1 MAVTN
6 TSHSLPR
13 VLIVGGG
20 FGGQALARALHR
32 APVELL
38 MIDRNN
44 YLTFQPLLYQVAT
57 SGLEPEQIVYP
68 IRGVFRQQANYR
80 FRLGSV
86 EGVEFDEHRVVLD
99 TGERIDYEFLVL
111 AAGSTPHFFGIEGAE
126 AHSFPLKSLPDAIAL
141 RSHILQRFELA
152 DQYPERIRE
161 GLLHFVVIGGGPTG
175 VETAGALIEL
185 LRHSM
190 PNDFPDLRLDLARV
204 ILLEGGPHL
213 LAPFNADSRKHAYEA
228 LEEQGVHVMLDERV
242 VRVTPRA
249 VHLASGKFIRTHTP
263 IWAVGVRAN
272 PLADRLGLEQTRG
285 GRIVVQPDLS
295 LPERPNVF
303 VVGDMAAST
312 DPDGSVHPQLAS
324 VARQAGRHVATVIQR
339 RLRQLEA
346 PAFQYHNP
354 GIMATVSRH
363 AAVAE
368 FPGDIRLQGV
378 FAWLSWLLLHL
389 VLLVGFHNRMH
400 VIISWLCTYITHNR
414 SARLIL
420 PIEQRAA
427 FHAEG
432 IPRPQDERVLPDPA
446 QFAARPKGDDPLH
459 HIKLLLEQHKRKK
472 SHARS

>member
-1 MAVTN
+1 MESSIPVP
-6 TSHSLPR
+6 SSPR
-13 VLIVGGG
+13 VVVVGGG
-20 FGGQALARALHR
+20 FGGQALARALHS

-38 MIDRNN
+38 MIDPNN

-68 IRGVFRQQANYR
+68 IRGVFRRQANYR
-80 FRLGSV
+80 FRLGRV
-86 EGVEFDEHRVVLD
+86 VGVQFDENRVVLD
-99 TGERIDYEFLVL
+99 SGERIDYEFLAL
-111 AAGSTPHFFGIEGAE
+111 AAGSTPHFFGIDGAE
-126 AHSFPLKSLPDAIAL
+126 SHSFPMKSLPDAIAL

-190 PNDFPDLRLDLARV
+190 PDDFPDLRLDRARV

-228 LEEQGVHVMLDERV
+228 LQEQGVHVMLNERV

-249 VHLASGKFIRTHTP
+249 VHLDSGKFIRTHTA

-272 PLADRLGLEQTRG
+272 PLADCLGLEQTRG
-285 GRIVVQPDLS
+285 GRIVVEPDLS
-295 LPERPNVF
+295 LPGRPNVF
-303 VVGDMAAST
+303 VVGDMAASV
-312 DPDGSVHPQLAS
+312 DAGGALHPQLAS
-324 VARQAGRHVATVIQR
+324 VARQAGRHVADVILN
-339 RLRQLEA
+339 RLKREDA
-346 PAFQYHNP
+346 PAFVYRNP

-368 FPGDIRLQGV
+368 FPGDIRLQGF
-378 FAWLSWLLLHL
+378 FAWLSWLVLHL

-400 VIISWLCTYITHNR
+400 VIISWICTYLTQNR

-420 PIEQRAA
+420 PID
-427 FHAEG
+427 
-432 IPRPQDERVLPDPA
+432 PQTAIDPTTSNQPA
-446 QFAARPKGDDPLH
+446 GDGGVPVSNGVNLVDVDPLH
-459 HIKLLLEQHKRKK
+459 HIKLLLEQHKRQKG
-472 SHARS
+472 ALRS